1 MKINNKWIRSS
12 VSLLLLAALLLSL
25 FGCAAPSESLQASQ
39 PTTSATGATLPDQST
54 QEGTSPSGTESIQGQ
69 VDSVTG
75 ATDQPDDRDDP
86 TGTQSTEQT
95 QTEPDGT
102 EAGPEDSKPTQSGTK
117 PTEPSEKPTEPSKP
131 VYTGSGLKV
140 HFIDVGQADAALVTC
155 DNKTM
160 LIDGGNAAD
169 SNLMYSYLKRNG
181 ITHLDY
187 VIGTHAH
194 EDHIGGLA
202 GALNYAT
209 VGKVYCPTTSYS
221 SKAFTN
227 FSKAVTKRG
236 ATITV
241 PYSGLS
247 FSLGGATVKILAVNA
262 AAGTNNTS
270 IVLRITYGATSFLF
284 TGDAELEV
292 EQALINSGAS
302 LKSTVLKVG
311 HHGSSTSSSY
321 GFLWHVM
328 PKYAVISVGKGNS
341 YGHPTENVLSRLR
354 DAGTKLFR
362 TDMQGDI
369 IATSNGSSVSF
380 SVSRNA
386 NVDTFGGI
394 GGNSTQTQPTQPPET
409 TQPPQTQPPQTTP
422 PTTKPPETEP
432 PQTTEPTE
440 DTQPPTTE
448 DHSVDYIINKNSG
461 LFHEPDCGAVEN
473 MNPKNKQE
481 YSGTK
486 EELIEQG
493 YTPCGWCKP

>member
-1 MKINNKWIRSS
+1 MKIKNKWTRTS
-12 VSLLLLAALLLSL
+12 VSLLLLAAILLSL
-25 FGCAAPSESLQASQ
+25 FGCAAPSESLQASE
-39 PTTSATGATLPDQST
+39 PTISATDVVWPDQSI
-54 QEGTSPSGTESIQGQ
+54 QEGTSPSGTESIPDQEDGGAG
-69 VDSVTG
+69 SV
-75 ATDQPDDRDDP
+75 DQPDDRDDP
-86 TGTQSTEQT
+86 LHTRPADQT
-95 QTEPDGT
+95 QPGTEGT
-102 EAGPEDSKPTQSGTK
+102 EAAQEDTKESK
-117 PTEPSEKPTEPSKP
+117 PTEPAENPTEPTVKPTEPSKP
-131 VYTGSGLKV
+131 VVTGSGLKV

-169 SNLMYSYLKRNG
+169 SNLMYAYLKRNG

-209 VGKVYCPTTSYS
+209 VGKVYCPTTSYD

-227 FSKAVTKRG
+227 FAKAVSNRG
-236 ATITV
+236 ALITV
-241 PYSGLS
+241 PYSGMS

-292 EQALINSGAS
+292 EQMLINSGVN
-302 LKSTVLKVG
+302 LQSTVLKVG

-354 DAGTKLFR
+354 DAGSKLFR
-362 TDMQGDI
+362 TDIQGDI

-386 NVDTFGGI
+386 NADTFGGI

-409 TQPPQTQPPQTTP
+409 TQPPQPTQPPQTEPTQ
-422 PTTKPPETEP
+422 PTTTAPA
-432 PQTTEPTE
+432 E
-440 DTQPPTTE
+440 DTQPPATE
-448 DHSVDYIINKNSG
+448 DSAVDYIINKNSG

-473 MNPKNKQE
+473 MNPKNKLE